1 MFHSRFCNYFL
12 VMRTNS
18 AVGDFLDHI
27 RHCFLEIFFGI
38 LCIVGMIST
47 HLDPM
52 IVGKTFIICLGVES
66 LLLSHLSHEM
76 DINKF
81 VKIINEDVGSPNYG
95 RSEVALNLGNEARLA
110 WDWLIH
116 GRALS
121 RGVVGVSPNRQL
133 LAVGLPVFAVFLSM
147 SSIITERGIWFDM
160 CKFGR

>member
-1 MFHSRFCNYFL
+1 
-12 VMRTNS
+12 MRANVTI
-18 AVGDFLDHI
+18 GDCLARI
-27 RHCFLEIFFGI
+27 RHCFSENFFGI
-38 LCIVGMIST
+38 WSIVGMIST

-110 WDWLIH
+110 
-116 GRALS
+116 
-121 RGVVGVSPNRQL
+121 
-133 LAVGLPVFAVFLSM
+133 
-147 SSIITERGIWFDM
+147 
-160 CKFGR
+160 